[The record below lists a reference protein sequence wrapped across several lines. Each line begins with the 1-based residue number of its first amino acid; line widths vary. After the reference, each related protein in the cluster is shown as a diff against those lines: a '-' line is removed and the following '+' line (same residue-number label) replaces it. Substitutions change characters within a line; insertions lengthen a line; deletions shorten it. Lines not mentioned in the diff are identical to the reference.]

1 MRGYPQLDCECVFV
15 VRAPLTW
22 VLLRL
27 LVVGPVASWSLTI
40 NLASREV
47 VREICRGEW
56 G

>member
-1 MRGYPQLDCECVFV
+1 VRAARAAVTIRPQCELGPVFV
-15 VRAPLTW
+15 GCRGA
-22 VLLRL
+22 
-27 LVVGPVASWSLTI
+27 VASWSLTI